1 MNIYKNVFSFIKHHK
16 ILSLIGVIIIAV
28 LIFVFRPKSP
38 PPPATQTV
46 KRTNLV
52 QSISVSGSVNAKKQ
66 VNLSFVSSGL
76 VTYIGAQLGDTVTAG
91 QTIAVLDQRT
101 VLKNLQSSLTDYS
114 KQRNT
119 FDQNVD
125 NNGGRINPT
134 DAVND
139 AMKRIIQN
147 NQYDLN
153 KAVVSV
159 ELQDLA
165 KQQSVLVSPINGILT
180 HADAVTA
187 GSSVTATSVFTIVD
201 PSSLVFAMDVDEAD
215 IGKVTVG
222 QQVKLNLDAYP
233 NANLTFPVTH
243 IDFVS
248 HTTTNG
254 GNAFTVEVKLPQT
267 IQYIYRVGMNGNA
280 EITTAE
286 KDHVLTIPITSVVDD
301 QYIYVKTSGKY
312 KKKNI
317 VLGLQSDTDAE
328 VVKGLHEG
336 ELIVLESAK
345 IPNK

>member
-1 MNIYKNVFSFIKHHK
+1 
-16 ILSLIGVIIIAV
+16 
-28 LIFVFRPKSP
+28 
-38 PPPATQTV
+38 
-46 KRTNLV
+46 
-52 QSISVSGSVNAKKQ
+52 
-66 VNLSFVSSGL
+66 
-76 VTYIGAQLGDTVTAG
+76 
-91 QTIAVLDQRT
+91 
-101 VLKNLQSSLTDYS
+101 
-114 KQRNT
+114 
-119 FDQNVD
+119 
-125 NNGGRINPT
+125 
-134 DAVND
+134 
-139 AMKRIIQN
+139 
-147 NQYDLN
+147 
-153 KAVVSV
+153 
-159 ELQDLA
+159 
-165 KQQSVLVSPINGILT
+165 
-180 HADAVTA
+180 
-187 GSSVTATSVFTIVD
+187 
-201 PSSLVFAMDVDEAD
+201 MDVDEAD
-215 IGKVTVG
+215 IGKVAVG